1 MLSSGVQFRA
11 KFYWCDEVHA
21 QSSLARLRIYMQIAS
36 TRFEAQIALKGL
48 KLGNINIKAIQ
59 VTAAGNSWEWSSVNL
74 LLQ

>member
-21 QSSLARLRIYMQIAS
+21 QSSLARLRIYMQIAN

-48 KLGNINIKAIQ
+48 KLGNINI
-59 VTAAGNSWEWSSVNL
+59 
-74 LLQ
+74 